1 MKMRWKLGM
10 AAGLLA
16 SIAITAFAEEGITDD
31 SILIGQTVGL
41 TGTVASAVKEMNEG
55 ANAYIAGVNQH
66 GGVNGRKIVLRIVD
80 DKFLPA
86 LAAANAE
93 KLITQDHV
101 FALFQSR
108 GTPQTEAILPLLAT
122 HQVPLVAPS
131 TGGEIF
137 HTPVNHWV
145 FNVRAKYQDEVA
157 KAIEHFA
164 TIGIKNIGLLTYEK
178 EDPLGLD
185 GLTGFNKGMAVH
197 KLTPAIVA
205 IFPRLKPD
213 FKATAAKLIAA
224 KPAALIIVSSGNNT
238 VEVIKELRAQ
248 GGSMQIMTM
257 SNNSS
262 QEFIKDLGPVAS
274 GILMTQVTPAPDL
287 VTSILGQEF
296 KVAAKGTGATVS
308 YAAMEGF
315 VSAKALVEG
324 LRRAGRHLTR
334 ENFVLA
340 LESMKRTDLGGL
352 MVNYGPKNHTGSQF
366 VEITMLGKDGRFVR

>member
-1 MKMRWKLGM
+1 MVKHWHRFLT
-10 AAGLLA
+10 AGLA
-16 SIAITAFAEEGITDD
+16 GIAITAFAEEGVTDD
-31 SILIGQTVGL
+31 SILIGQTVGV

-55 ANAYIAGVNQH
+55 AHAYIAGVNQR

-108 GTPQTEAILPLLAT
+108 GTPQTEAILPLLAA
-122 HQVPLVAPS
+122 HHVPLIAPS

-137 HTPVNHWV
+137 HTPVNHWL
-145 FNVRAKYQDEVA
+145 FNVRAKYQDEVG
-157 KAIEHFA
+157 KAIEHFV
-164 TIGIKNIGLLTYEK
+164 TLGIKNIALLTYEK

-185 GLTGFNKGMAVH
+185 GLNGFNKGMAAH
-197 KLTPAIVA
+197 NLTPAIVA
-205 IFPRLKPD
+205 FFPRLKPD

-224 KPAALIIVSSGNNT
+224 KPAALIIVSSGKNT
-238 VEVIKELRAQ
+238 VEVIKALRAQ
-248 GGSMQIMTM
+248 GGTMQIMTM

-262 QEFIKDLGPVAS
+262 QEFIKDLGPAAN
-274 GILMTQVTPAPDL
+274 GILVTQVTPAPDL

-296 KVAAKGTGATVS
+296 EVAAKRTGATVS

-315 VSAKALVEG
+315 VSAKVLVEG

-334 ENFVLA
+334 EDFVLA
-340 LESMKRTDLGGL
+340 LESMKRDDLGGL
-352 MVNYGPKNHTGSQF
+352 MVDYGAKNHSGSQF
-366 VEITMLGKDGRFVR
+366 VEITMLGKNGRFVR

>member
-1 MKMRWKLGM
+1 MRWKHQL

-16 SIAITAFAEEGITDD
+16 SIAIAACAEDGITDD

-41 TGTVASAVKEMNEG
+41 SGTVASAVKEMNEG
-55 ANAYIAGVNQH
+55 ARAYISGVNRD
-66 GGVNGRKIVLRIVD
+66 GGINGRKIVLRIVD
-80 DKFLPA
+80 DKFLPE

-108 GTPQTEAILPLLAT
+108 GTPQTEAILPLLES
-122 HQVPLVAPS
+122 HQVPLIAPS

-137 HTPVNHWV
+137 HTPVNHWL
-145 FNVRAKYQDEVA
+145 FNVRAKYQDEVV
-157 KAIEHFA
+157 KAIEHFS
-164 TIGIKNIGLLTYEK
+164 TVGIKRIGLLTYEK

-185 GLTGFNKGMAVH
+185 GLNGFNKGMAAH
-197 KLTPAIVA
+197 NLTPAVVA

-213 FKATAAKLIAA
+213 IKATAAKLIAA
-224 KPAALIIVSSGNNT
+224 KPAALIIVSSGKNT
-238 VEVIKELRAQ
+238 VDVIKELRAQ
-248 GGSMQIMTM
+248 GGSMQIMTL

-262 QEFIKDLGPVAS
+262 QEFIKDLGPAAS
-274 GILMTQVTPAPDL
+274 GILVTQVTPAPHL
-287 VTSILGQEF
+287 VTSILGQQF
-296 KVAAKGTGATVS
+296 KVAAKGSGVTVS

-315 VSAKALVEG
+315 VSAKVLVEG

-334 ENFVLA
+334 ESFVLA
-340 LESMKRTDLGGL
+340 LESMKRADLGGL
-352 MVNYGPKNHTGSQF
+352 MVNYGATNHTGSQF